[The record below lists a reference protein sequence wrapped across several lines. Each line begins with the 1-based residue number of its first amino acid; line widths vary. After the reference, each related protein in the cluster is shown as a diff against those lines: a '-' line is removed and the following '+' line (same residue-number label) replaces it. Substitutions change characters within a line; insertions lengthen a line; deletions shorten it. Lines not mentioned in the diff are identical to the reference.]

1 MTTDYFL
8 LTIPRRLFI
17 LSGRERDLRAAEI
30 LLKNFPFSAHVMNK
44 AEAAC
49 AAVEPGGRA
58 PLNYFNYFTEI
69 EDAFIRRRGRHLLLS
84 PMDWALI
91 ESWKEMGVPLH
102 VALRGIE
109 KSFDSYESKPRKR
122 SVKSLFYCQEEVEA
136 QFAEWLESQTGAHA
150 AGSTTSAEGGAAGA
164 AAAPAD
170 EGGRGLPFPRSVIA
184 AHLAECIAGLARSL
198 EKRRASGAGEEDA
211 VSEALA
217 RAAARL
223 GELAEDFN
231 RAARPDAELL
241 EGSLTDL
248 EALIDRALR
257 STLTP
262 DALEAARAGASEQLR
277 PYKSRMERATYE
289 QTLDNLLAKSLRE
302 AAGVPRLSLFYL

>member
-1 MTTDYFL
+1 L
-8 LTIPRRLFI
+8 GA
-17 LSGRERDLRAAEI
+17 SEI
-30 LLKNFPFSAHVMNK
+30 LLKNLPLSAQAMDK
-44 AEAAC
+44 AEAAR
-49 AAVEPGGRA
+49 AAGEPEGRA

-122 SVKSLFYCQEEVEA
+122 TVKTLFYCQEEVEA

-150 AGSTTSAEGGAAGA
+150 PAPPTATDESGA
-164 AAAPAD
+164 AATGE
-170 EGGRGLPFPRSVIA
+170 EGGRGLPFPREVIA
-184 AHLAECIAGLARSL
+184 AHLADCQAGLARAL
-198 EKRRASGAGEEDA
+198 EKRRAAGEDA
-211 VSEALA
+211 VTEALA

-231 RAARPDAELL
+231 RAARPDAGLL
-241 EGSLTDL
+241 ESSLTDL
-248 EALIDRALR
+248 ESLLDRALR
-257 STLTP
+257 T
-262 DALEAARAGASEQLR
+262 ALPGAEVEAARASAAEQLR
-277 PYKSRMERATYE
+277 PYKARMERATYA

>member
-1 MTTDYFL
+1 
-8 LTIPRRLFI
+8 
-17 LSGRERDLRAAEI
+17 
-30 LLKNFPFSAHVMNK
+30 MNN
-44 AEAAC
+44 AEAART
-49 AAVEPGGRA
+49 AVETEGPA
-58 PLNYFNYFTEI
+58 PPNYFNYFTEI

-122 SVKSLFYCQEEVEA
+122 TVKSLFYCQEEVEA
-136 QFAEWLESQTGAHA
+136 QFAEWVESQTGAHA
-150 AGSTTSAEGGAAGA
+150 PANEAATAEGAAVEKD
-164 AAAPAD
+164 D
-170 EGGRGLPFPRSVIA
+170 EAGRGLPFPRAVIA
-184 AHLAECIAGLARSL
+184 AHLADCREGLARAL
-198 EKRRASGAGEEDA
+198 EKRRAAGAAADA
-211 VSEALA
+211 VTEALA
-217 RAAARL
+217 RAAARM
-223 GELAEDFN
+223 GELAEDFG

-248 EALIDRALR
+248 ESLLDRALR
-257 STLTP
+257 TSLS
-262 DALEAARAGASEQLR
+262 AEEVEAARASASEQLK
-277 PYKSRMERATYE
+277 PYKARMERATYE

>member
-1 MTTDYFL
+1 MMN
-8 LTIPRRLFI
+8 RA
-17 LSGRERDLRAAEI
+17 EVARAAGETG
-30 LLKNFPFSAHVMNK
+30 
-44 AEAAC
+44 E
-49 AAVEPGGRA
+49 RA

-122 SVKSLFYCQEEVEA
+122 TVKSLFYCQEEVEA
-136 QFAEWLESQTGAHA
+136 QFAEWLESQTGAQAPA
-150 AGSTTSAEGGAAGA
+150 ATGSAEGV
-164 AAAPAD
+164 AAPAAAETVD
-170 EGGRGLPFPRSVIA
+170 EGGRGLPFPRAVIA
-184 AHLAECIAGLARSL
+184 AHLADCREGLARAL
-198 EKRRASGAGEEDA
+198 EKRSAAGADA
-211 VSEALA
+211 VTEALA
-217 RAAARL
+217 RASARL
-223 GELAEDFN
+223 GELAEDFT

-248 EALIDRALR
+248 ESLLDRALR
-257 STLTP
+257 TSLPTEQV
-262 DALEAARAGASEQLR
+262 EAARASAAEQLR
-277 PYKSRMERATYE
+277 PYKARMERATYE

-302 AAGVPRLSLFYL
+302 ASGVPRLSLFYL